1 MQNYE
6 FPIFKTKVKGVTRV
20 FQLDD
25 PAERKKYF
33 EAKVGKEIKK
43 LRAYLD
49 KNTFVGFLLG
59 PKNSG
64 KGTYSKLFKE
74 AVGESHVRHI
84 SVGDIVRS
92 VHKDFESPAK
102 KRQLIAYLKTKYRG
116 TTPLEDAIDALLGRS
131 TKTLL
136 PTEITLALV
145 EREIAKSEKKAIFID
160 GFPRSLDQISYSL
173 YFRALMGYREDPDF
187 FVFIDVP
194 EAVIDERMKYR
205 VVCPICQTP
214 RSIKL
219 LKTKE
224 VGYDKK
230 TEKIYLICDNP
241 GCKKARLIT
250 KEGDNL
256 GIEAI
261 RERIE
266 ADKEVMKTLLKLEG
280 VPKIYLRNAIPKAKA
295 KEYVDDYETTP
306 SYRYEVDKKTGN
318 VKVIEEPWVVK
329 DEKGTPSY
337 SLLPAAIV
345 VSLIKQITKVLEL

>member
-1 MQNYE
+1 MQTQE
-6 FPIFKTKVKGVTRV
+6 FPIFRTKIKGVTRA

-33 EAKVGKEIKK
+33 EVKAGDEIAK

-49 KNTFVGFLLG
+49 TGTFVGFLLG

-74 AVGESHVRHI
+74 AVGEDHVRHI

-92 VHKDFESPAK
+92 VHKDFENPK
-102 KRQLIAYLKTKYRG
+102 QKEDLVAYLKKSYRG
-116 TTPLEDAIDALLGRS
+116 VVPLEDAIDALLGRS
-131 TKTLL
+131 TTTLL
-136 PTEITLALV
+136 PTEIILALV
-145 EREIAKSEKKAIFID
+145 EREITKSEKKAIFID

-173 YFRALMGYREDPDF
+173 YFRALMGYRDDPDF

-205 VVCPICQTP
+205 VVCPVCQTP
-214 RSIKL
+214 RSTKL
-219 LKTKE
+219 LKTKQ
-224 VGYDKK
+224 VGYDKDK
-230 TEKIYLICDNP
+230 DEVYLICDTKECN
-241 GCKKARLIT
+241 GARLTT

-261 RERIE
+261 RDRIE
-266 ADKEVMKTLLKLEG
+266 ADKEVMQTLLKLEG
-280 VPKIYLRNAIPKAKA
+280 APKVYLRNAIPKDKA
-295 KEYVDDYETTP
+295 GEYVDDYETTP
-306 SYRYEVDKKTGN
+306 SYRYEVHKGTGE
-318 VKVIEEPWVVK
+318 VTTIEEPWVVK
-329 DEKGTPSY
+329 DERGADSY

-345 VSLIKQITKVLEL
+345 VSLIKQITAVLKL

>member
-1 MQNYE
+1 MQTQE
-6 FPIFKTKVKGVTRV
+6 FPIFRTKVKGVTRA

-33 EAKVGKEIKK
+33 EAKAGKEIKK

-74 AVGESHVRHI
+74 AVGEAHVRHI

-92 VHKDFESPAK
+92 VHKDFESSAK
-102 KRQLIAYLKTKYRG
+102 KKELIAYLKKTYRG

-145 EREIAKSEKKAIFID
+145 EREIMKSEKKAIFID

-205 VVCPICQTP
+205 VVCPVCQTP
-214 RSIKL
+214 RSTKL

-230 TEKIYLICDNP
+230 KDEVYLMCDNP
-241 GCKKARLIT
+241 GCGGARLMA
-250 KEGDNL
+250 KEGDDL

-261 RERIE
+261 RKRIE
-266 ADKEVMKTLLKLEG
+266 ADKEVMRTLLKLEG
-280 VPKIYLRNAIPKAKA
+280 VQKIYLRNAIPKTKA
-295 KEYVDDYETTP
+295 KEYVDDYEVTP
-306 SYRYEVDKKTGN
+306 SYRYEVDKKTGS
-318 VKVIEEPWVVK
+318 VTTLEEPWIVR
-329 DEKGTPSY
+329 DEKGRPSY

-345 VSLIKQITKVLEL
+345 VSLIKQITNVL

>member
-1 MQNYE
+1 MNYE
-6 FPIFKTKVKGVTRV
+6 FPIFKTKVKGVTQT

-33 EAKVGKEIKK
+33 EAKAGKEIQK
-43 LRAYLD
+43 LRKYLE

-59 PKNSG
+59 QKNSG

-74 AVGESHVRHI
+74 VVDQSHVRHI

-92 VHKDFESPAK
+92 VHKDFENPTRK
-102 KRQLIAYLKTKYRG
+102 KELISYLKARYRG
-116 TTPLEDAIDALLGRS
+116 TTPLEEAIDALLGRS
-131 TKTLL
+131 TTTLL
-136 PTEITLALV
+136 PTEIILALV
-145 EREIAKSEKKAIFID
+145 EREITKSKKKAIFID

-187 FVFIDVP
+187 FIFIDVP

-205 VVCPICQTP
+205 VVCPVCQTP
-214 RSIKL
+214 RSTKL
-219 LKTKE
+219 LKTKK

-230 TEKIYLICDNP
+230 KKEMYLMCDNP
-241 GCKKARLIT
+241 SCKGTRLTT
-250 KEGDNL
+250 KEGDDL

-266 ADKEVMKTLLKLEG
+266 ADKEVIKTLLKLEG
-280 VPKIYLRNAIPKAKA
+280 VPKVYLRNAIPKTKA
-295 KEYVDDYETTP
+295 KEYVDNYEITP
-306 SYRYEVDKKTGN
+306 SYKYEVNKKTGK
-318 VKVIEEPWVVK
+318 VKTIEEPWLIK
-329 DEKGTPSY
+329 DEKGIPSY
-337 SLLPAAIV
+337 SLLPPTIV